1 MTSLTRALLLTTMNE
16 ITGLRSIWN
25 SIPFELFN
33 RILVVDAHST
43 DGTLDF
49 LKDKQ
54 CEVIFQH
61 SPGRGDAIREAM
73 SQITE
78 DVVLL
83 MASDGNDDPKYISG
97 MLTKLEEGYDVIS
110 GSRFAPGG
118 KTDDSDDPYRIR
130 RFGNRFFTL
139 LVNVLWN
146 ARSSDAAY
154 SLRAFRTDAWNKMKM
169 NSKWNE
175 TEFLMTIRSAKLGLR
190 DLQIPVVE
198 GKRVGGEVKAKT
210 ISTGWSLLKVIMR
223 ELATQEKL

>member
-1 MTSLTRALLLTTMNE
+1 MQSPSRVLLLTTMNE

-25 SIPFELFN
+25 NIPFNLFK
-33 RILVVDAHST
+33 RTVVVDAHST

-49 LKDKQ
+49 LKDKR

-83 MASDGNDDPKYISG
+83 MASDGNDDPKYIHAFVS
-97 MLTKLEEGYDVIS
+97 KIEEGYDIVS

-118 KTDDSDDPYRIR
+118 MTDDSDDPYRIR
-130 RFGNRFFTL
+130 RFGNRLFTF
-139 LVNVLWN
+139 LVNVLWK
-146 ARSSDAAY
+146 AQSSDAAY
-154 SLRAFRTDAWNKMKM
+154 SLRAFRTDAWNRMKM

-175 TEFLMTIRSAKLGLR
+175 TEFLMSIRSAKLGLR
-190 DLQIPVVE
+190 VFQIPVIE
-198 GKRVGGEVKAKT
+198 GKRAGGEVKAKT
-210 ISTGWSLLKVIMR
+210 VSTGWSLLKVIMR
-223 ELATQEKL
+223 ELVT

>member
-1 MTSLTRALLLTTMNE
+1 MNE

-25 SIPFELFN
+25 NIPFNLFK
-33 RILVVDAHST
+33 RTVVVDAHST

-83 MASDGNDDPKYISG
+83 MASDGNDDPKYIHAFVS
-97 MLTKLEEGYDVIS
+97 KIEEGYDIVS

-118 KTDDSDDPYRIR
+118 MTDDSDDPYRIR
-130 RFGNRFFTL
+130 RFGNRLFTF
-139 LVNVLWN
+139 LVNVLWK
-146 ARSSDAAY
+146 AQSSDAAY
-154 SLRAFRTDAWNKMKM
+154 SLRAFRTDAWNRMKM

-175 TEFLMTIRSAKLGLR
+175 TEFLMSIRSAKLGLR
-190 DLQIPVVE
+190 VFQIPVIE
-198 GKRVGGEVKAKT
+198 GKRAGGEVKAKT
-210 ISTGWSLLKVIMR
+210 VSTGWSLLKVIMR
-223 ELATQEKL
+223 ELVT

>member
-1 MTSLTRALLLTTMNE
+1 MQGLTRVLLLTTMNE

-25 SIPFELFN
+25 SLPFHLFT
-33 RILVVDAHST
+33 RTVVVDAHST

-49 LKDKQ
+49 LKDKR

-73 SQITE
+73 SKITE

-83 MASDGNDDPKYISG
+83 MASDGNDDPKYIPAF
-97 MLTKLEEGYDVIS
+97 LAKIEEGYDVVS

-118 KTDDSDDPYRIR
+118 MTDDSDDPYRIR
-130 RFGNRFFTL
+130 RCGNRLFTL

-146 ARSSDAAY
+146 AQSSDAAY
-154 SLRAFRTDAWNKMKM
+154 SLRAFRTDAWNRM
-169 NSKWNE
+169 NMTSKWNE
-175 TEFLMTIRSAKLGLR
+175 TEFLMSIRSAKLGLR
-190 DLQIPVVE
+190 VIQIPVIE
-198 GKRVGGEVKAKT
+198 GKRAGGEVKAKT

-223 ELATQEKL
+223 ELVT